1 MTMAT
6 DGYQAANNADEVDDL
21 FGEDDLF
28 GDDAPNDFGNL
39 SLPADFDVSQPVSQ
53 IAPMASTED
62 DEEAEA
68 ALREAMGGGLVEG
81 HGEDEMKA
89 YDKFA
94 LDFAGQGLG
103 GDEEKADD
111 AVDFEDFSDDD
122 LPEEMDAQGRPVQQ
136 SSDFLAGPGDVAMDD
151 GEYNDDDLFGPS
163 SPMQDA
169 PAGQDHFL
177 HQHDEQD
184 TQITQEDDD
193 DEVASEHDV
202 GHGAPTQQIDV
213 NEVVS
218 QEEMMQRRLLGFGL
232 TTDMG
237 TTEAEPELEGEEL
250 EKWFQLE
257 FPTFRRDEIP
267 YFNQLL
273 PTRAVH
279 WVGKTPLK
287 PPKPIRP
294 TKVNLEIEQD
304 QKALFNSSHQ
314 PLKRS
319 WEEDATNM
327 VVFGGPQQIQE
338 EEDSADE
345 SDPDEPLP
353 GGLTMQDLDII
364 CADFDTL
371 SADADSDYGAEDPS
385 VRIEDEDTLMFV
397 YDEFNDLEHPV
408 KRRKTGMAAAD
419 IVSIYRPTM
428 PSFDDPEKLT
438 KKIGRKV
445 ILDLNDPQL
454 LVEQIDPEVLRA
466 RMRLGE
472 AAKGAKNL
480 KERLTSRFNLSND
493 ADYEML
499 KQNHAN
505 KIRGQLSTIT
515 VEHSVPA
522 LRLQFPYYKVD
533 MPVNEMRNFHRK
545 KMDFRHLSFVFE
557 KPDKTK
563 RKHQKGKTV
572 KELFAT
578 TQNISMADSS
588 HAMLLEYAEEHPV
601 MLSQTGMGNK
611 VVNYYKRK
619 TADDTSRPK
628 GEIGDTNV
636 LLLEDRSPFSQFGV
650 IEPGETITA
659 IHNSMYRA
667 PIFKQNPN
675 KEDFL
680 VIREHTGMQ
689 GSLYYLRNVD
699 HVYSVGQELPF
710 VLVPG
715 PHARA
720 VTTASKNRLKAI
732 SFRIARRKKHQRIRV
747 EDVTR
752 HFPGS
757 SDMQNRQKMK
767 EFMSYNKEHKEW
779 EMKPG
784 DILPDEDFIQSV
796 LTPEIICLLESMQVG
811 RQYLADAGYGGDDE
825 DEDDDNEREGQSIE
839 QELAPWKTT
848 KNFLNACLGKAMLT
862 LYGDG
867 DPSGRGEAFSFI
879 KTSMKGGFK
888 AKGGPINDVL
898 TDADK
903 KKLGGH
909 SYNVAAQQREYDMAV
924 KAIWDK
930 QKRVLSSD
938 ALHSEDADMD
948 GVDGQDDATTY
959 NNRGRSITNT
969 PAPARRRDDAETAT
983 SFSKR
988 SLNSQSQRF
997 LKITRTIRDR
1007 NGDQRTEEI
1016 IETNPKVI
1024 AQYTKAREK
1033 IDDEQVE
1040 YVARPFCTSLILIQL
1055 ISHPT
1060 ASSTSRKPAMQ
1071 PTMPGSENGKPHSS
1085 TLSPA
1090 AITSMHS
1097 LTLSQQYR
1105 RRTRPPRKKPRTT
1118 PPTRKSQRHPPHHH
1132 RLDPD
1137 VRRFAP
1143 KWWKWHVP
1151 RRRQRSPHP
1160 SIRNSG
1166 PPNTSHRAKVRKLRP
1181 SRPHQDEQKVR
1192 KLRVSESSLL
1202 PIPVGAGEVGWR
1214 GGGVQDLLNAHS
1226 PTRFPAGYCS

>member
-1 MTMAT
+1 MTRIHIPVNITCAGDRRNHHAHSATSIVKSSFNREGQNYGRSRAFKEKLYTERAAAILIESTNPHLILDIPASMAT
-6 DGYQAANNADEVDDL
+6 DGYQAANDADEVDEL

-28 GDDAPNDFGNL
+28 GDDAPTDFSNL
-39 SLPADFDVSQPVSQ
+39 SLPNDFDASQPVSQ
-53 IAPMASTED
+53 SAPVSNTED
-62 DEEAEA
+62 DEETEA
-68 ALREAMGGGLVEG
+68 YMREAMGGGLVEG
-81 HGEDEMKA
+81 QDGDEM
-89 YDKFA
+89 DA
-94 LDFAGQGLG
+94 LLSSYQKIAAEGLG
-103 GDEEKADD
+103 GSEEKADD

-122 LPEEMDAQGRPVQQ
+122 LPEEMDAEGKPVRQPT
-136 SSDFLAGPGDVAMDD
+136 DFLAGIEDAATGDGD
-151 GEYNDDDLFGPS
+151 YNDDDLFGPS
-163 SPMQDA
+163 SPLQDA
-169 PAGQDHFL
+169 LAGQDQFL

-184 TQITQEDDD
+184 TQITQEDGDS
-193 DEVASEHDV
+193 VASDHDNS
-202 GHGAPTQQIDV
+202 HAPPTEKTAA

-218 QEEMMQRRLLGFGL
+218 QEEMQQRRLLGFGL
-232 TTDMG
+232 PAEMG
-237 TTEAEPELEGEEL
+237 TIELEPELGEEEL
-250 EKWFQLE
+250 EELLKLE
-257 FPTFRRDEIP
+257 FPTFRRHEVP

-273 PTRAVH
+273 PTRPVS
-279 WVGKTPLK
+279 WIGKTPLK

-304 QKALFNSSHQ
+304 QKALFNSSIQ
-314 PLKRS
+314 TLKRS
-319 WEEDATNM
+319 WEEDDANV
-327 VVFGGPQQIQE
+327 VVFGGPQQVQE
-338 EEDSADE
+338 DEESADE

-353 GGLTMQDLDII
+353 GGLTMHDLDII

-371 SADADSDYGAEDPS
+371 SAAADSEYGAEDIA
-385 VRIEDEDTLMFV
+385 VRIEDDDALTFG
-397 YDEFNDLEHPV
+397 YDEFNNFEHPI
-408 KRRKTGMAAAD
+408 KKRKTGMDSTD
-419 IVSIYRPTM
+419 IVSIYHPPM

-454 LVEQIDPEVLRA
+454 LVEQIDLEVLRA
-466 RMRLGE
+466 RTRPGE
-472 AAKGAKNL
+472 NTKGAKNL
-480 KERLTSRFNLSND
+480 KDRLTSRFNLSND
-493 ADYEML
+493 AEYEML

-545 KMDFRHLSFVFE
+545 KIDFRHLSFMFE
-557 KPDKTK
+557 KSDKTK

-578 TQNISMADSS
+578 TKNLSMADSS
-588 HAMLLEYAEEHPV
+588 HAMLLEYAEEHPI

-689 GSLYYLRNVD
+689 GSIYYLRNVD

-752 HFPGS
+752 HFPNS

-784 DILPDEDFIQSV
+784 DILPDEEFIQSV

-848 KNFLNACLGKAMLT
+848 KNFLNATLGKAMLT

-898 TDADK
+898 TEADK

-948 GVDGQDDATTY
+948 GIDGQDDAAMY
-959 NNRGRSITNT
+959 NGRGRSITNT
-969 PAPARRRDDAETAT
+969 PAPARRRDDETAT

-997 LKITRTIRDR
+997 LKITRVITDRDD
-1007 NGDQRTEEI
+1007 DQRTEEI

-1040 YVARPFCTSLILIQL
+1040 FVPCPYSPKTS
-1055 ISHPT
+1055 
-1060 ASSTSRKPAMQ
+1060 
-1071 PTMPGSENGKPHSS
+1071 N
-1085 TLSPA
+1085 
-1090 AITSMHS
+1090 
-1097 LTLSQQYR
+1097 
-1105 RRTRPPRKKPRTT
+1105 
-1118 PPTRKSQRHPPHHH
+1118 
-1132 RLDPD
+1132 
-1137 VRRFAP
+1137 
-1143 KWWKWHVP
+1143 
-1151 RRRQRSPHP
+1151 
-1160 SIRNSG
+1160 
-1166 PPNTSHRAKVRKLRP
+1166 
-1181 SRPHQDEQKVR
+1181 
-1192 KLRVSESSLL
+1192 
-1202 PIPVGAGEVGWR
+1202 
-1214 GGGVQDLLNAHS
+1214 
-1226 PTRFPAGYCS
+1226 

>member
-1 MTMAT
+1 MAT
-6 DGYQAANNADEVDDL
+6 DGYQAANNVDEVDDL
-21 FGEDDLF
+21 FGDGDLF
-28 GDDAPNDFGNL
+28 GNDAPADFSNLSFPNDF
-39 SLPADFDVSQPVSQ
+39 DSQPMSQ
-53 IAPMASTED
+53 PAPMATTEED
-62 DEEAEA
+62 DEAEA
-68 ALREAMGGGLVEG
+68 ALREAVGGGLVEG
-81 HGEDEMKA
+81 QGDDEMQ
-89 YDKFA
+89 A
-94 LDFAGQGLG
+94 LNRFQYEFQEKGLG
-103 GDEEKADD
+103 GDQEKADD

-122 LPEEMDAQGRPVQQ
+122 LPEEMDAHGRPVQQ
-136 SSDFLAGPGDVAMDD
+136 PLDFMAGTEDVAMGD
-151 GEYNDDDLFGPS
+151 GDYNDDDLFGPS

-169 PAGQDHFL
+169 HAGQDHFL
-177 HQHDEQD
+177 HQHDDQD
-184 TQITQEDDD
+184 TQIAQEDGDD
-193 DEVASEHDV
+193 DVASEHDD
-202 GHGAPTQQIDV
+202 GHASPIQPPDA
-213 NEVVS
+213 NEVMS
-218 QEEMMQRRLLGFGL
+218 QEELQQRRLLGFGL
-232 TTDMG
+232 PAEMGPTD
-237 TTEAEPELEGEEL
+237 AEPELGNEDLAEL
-250 EKWFQLE
+250 LRME

-267 YFNQLL
+267 YFSRLL
-273 PTRAVH
+273 PTKPGT
-279 WVGKTPLK
+279 WTGKTPLR

-294 TKVNLEIEQD
+294 SKVNLEIDQD
-304 QKALFNSSHQ
+304 QKAQFNSSHQ

-319 WEEDATNM
+319 WEEDGANV
-327 VVFGGPQQIQE
+327 VVFGGGLQQMQE
-338 EEDSADE
+338 DEDSADE

-371 SADADSDYGAEDPS
+371 SADAGSEYGAEDIA
-385 VRIEDEDTLMFV
+385 VRIEDDDAVMFG
-397 YDEFNDLEHPV
+397 YHNFNDFEHPV
-408 KRRKTGMAAAD
+408 KKRKTGMDAKD
-419 IVSIYRPTM
+419 IVSIYHTPM

-438 KKIGRKV
+438 ERIGRKV
-445 ILDLNDPQL
+445 VLDLNDPEL
-454 LVEQIDPEVLRA
+454 LVEQVDPEVIRA
-466 RMRLGE
+466 RMRPGE
-472 AAKGAKNL
+472 IAKSSKNL
-480 KERLTSRFNLSND
+480 KDRLTSRFNLSND

-578 TQNISMADSS
+578 TKNLSMADTS
-588 HAMLLEYAEEHPV
+588 HAMLLEYSEEHPI

-752 HFPGS
+752 HFPNS

-767 EFMSYNKEHKEW
+767 EFMSYNKEYKEW

-825 DEDDDNEREGQSIE
+825 DEDDDNDREGQSIE

-867 DPSGRGEAFSFI
+867 DPSGRGEALSFI

-938 ALHSEDADMD
+938 VLHSEDADMD
-948 GVDGQDDATTY
+948 GVDGQEEAAMY

-969 PAPARRRDDAETAT
+969 PAPTRRRDDVETAT

-997 LKITRTIRDR
+997 LKIVRTITGR

-1024 AQYTKAREK
+1024 SQYTKAREK

-1040 YVARPFCTSLILIQL
+1040 CVAISIQPLLESIRLTS
-1055 ISHPT
+1055 SST
-1060 ASSTSRKPAMQ
+1060 ASSTSRKPVTP
-1071 PTMPGSENGKPHSS
+1071 PTMPANENGKPPPPL
-1085 TLSPA
+1085 LSPF
-1090 AITSMHS
+1090 
-1097 LTLSQQYR
+1097 Q
-1105 RRTRPPRKKPRTT
+1105 PP
-1118 PPTRKSQRHPPHHH
+1118 
-1132 RLDPD
+1132 D
-1137 VRRFAP
+1137 
-1143 KWWKWHVP
+1143 
-1151 RRRQRSPHP
+1151 
-1160 SIRNSG
+1160 
-1166 PPNTSHRAKVRKLRP
+1166 
-1181 SRPHQDEQKVR
+1181 
-1192 KLRVSESSLL
+1192 
-1202 PIPVGAGEVGWR
+1202 
-1214 GGGVQDLLNAHS
+1214 
-1226 PTRFPAGYCS
+1226 

>member
-1 MTMAT
+1 MAT
-6 DGYQAANNADEVDDL
+6 DGYQAANDVDIADDL

-28 GDDAPNDFGNL
+28 GDDAPNDFSEL
-39 SLPADFDVSQPVSQ
+39 SLPNHFDALEPASQPAVM
-53 IAPMASTED
+53 PTTED
-62 DEEAEA
+62 DEEAA
-68 ALREAMGGGLVEG
+68 AYLREAMGGGLVEG
-81 HGEDEMKA
+81 QGGDEMQA
-89 YDKFA
+89 FDRYQAEFGA
-94 LDFAGQGLG
+94 QGLG
-103 GDEEKADD
+103 GSEEKAAD
-111 AVDFEDFSDDD
+111 AVDFEDISDDD
-122 LPEEMDAQGRPVQQ
+122 LPDEEDTGGGPEQQ
-136 SSDFLAGPGDVAMDD
+136 QPDFLAGIEDVAMGD
-151 GEYNDDDLFGPS
+151 GDYNDDDLFGPS

-169 PAGQDHFL
+169 PAGQDQFL

-184 TQITQEDDD
+184 TQITQEDGDSD
-193 DEVASEHDV
+193 LASEHEEAQA
-202 GHGAPTQQIDV
+202 APSQQRDV
-213 NEVVS
+213 NEEED
-218 QEEMMQRRLLGFGL
+218 QEWMMQQRLLGYGL
-232 TTDMG
+232 P
-237 TTEAEPELEGEEL
+237 EKAVEEPELGEEEL
-250 EKWFQLE
+250 EELLRLE
-257 FPTFRRDEIP
+257 FPTFRRDETP
-267 YFNQLL
+267 YFSQLV
-273 PTRAVH
+273 PPRPAYWT
-279 WVGKTPLK
+279 GKTPLK

-294 TKVNLEIEQD
+294 SKVNLEIDQD
-304 QKALFNSSHQ
+304 QKALFNSSVQ

-319 WEEDATNM
+319 WEEDNAN
-327 VVFGGPQQIQE
+327 VVMFGGPQEVHE
-338 EEDSADE
+338 EEESAED

-353 GGLTMQDLDII
+353 GGLTMQDLDVI

-371 SADADSDYGAEDPS
+371 SAVAESDYGAEGMA
-385 VRIEDEDTLMFV
+385 VRVQDDDALMFG
-397 YDEFNDLEHPV
+397 YDDFNDFEHPV
-408 KRRKTGMAAAD
+408 KKRKTGLDAKD
-419 IVSIYRPTM
+419 IVSIYHPSM

-445 ILDLNDPQL
+445 VLDLNDPQL
-454 LVEQIDPEVLRA
+454 LVEQVDPEVLRA
-466 RMRLGE
+466 RTRTGE
-472 AAKGAKNL
+472 TGKGAKNL
-480 KERLTSRFNLSND
+480 KDRLASRFNLSND

-505 KIRGQLSTIT
+505 KVRGQLSTIT

-522 LRLQFPYYKVD
+522 MRLQFPYYKVD
-533 MPVNEMRNFHRK
+533 MPVNETRNFHRK
-545 KMDFRHLSFVFE
+545 KMEFRHLSFMFE

-572 KELFAT
+572 KELYAT
-578 TQNISMADSS
+578 TKNLSMADSS
-588 HAMLLEYAEEHPV
+588 HALLLEYSEEHPI

-650 IEPGETITA
+650 VEPGETITA

-689 GSLYYLRNVD
+689 GSMYYLRNVD
-699 HVYSVGQELPF
+699 HLYSVGQELPF

-752 HFPGS
+752 HFPNS

-767 EFMSYNKEHKEW
+767 EFMTYNKEHKEW

-784 DILPDEDFIQSV
+784 EPLPDEEFIQSV
-796 LTPEIICLLESMQVG
+796 LTPEIVCLLESMQVG

-825 DEDDDNEREGQSIE
+825 DEDDDNDREGQSIE

-848 KNFLNACLGKAMLT
+848 KNFLNATQGKAMLT

-898 TDADK
+898 TEADK

-938 ALHSEDADMD
+938 AQHSEDADMD
-948 GVDGQDDATTY
+948 GVDGQEDSVMY
-959 NNRGRSITNT
+959 NNRGRSVTNT
-969 PAPARRRDDAETAT
+969 PAPARRRDDETGT

-988 SLNSQSQRF
+988 SLNSQSHRF
-997 LKITRTIRDR
+997 LRIVRTFTDR
-1007 NGDQRTEEI
+1007 NGEVRNEEI

-1024 AQYTKAREK
+1024 AQYTKAK
-1033 IDDEQVE
+1033 DKMDDEQVE
-1040 YVARPFCTSLILIQL
+1040 YVVPYAHQKRETNNS
-1055 ISHPT
+1055 T
-1060 ASSTSRKPAMQ
+1060 AFSASRKPAMQ
-1071 PTMPGSENGKPHSS
+1071 PTMLASENGKPLTPSPLCNLLTS
-1085 TLSPA
+1085 PESPTSSPA
-1090 AITSMHS
+1090 WRKTANAATSAKRPKGS
-1097 LTLSQQYR
+1097 
-1105 RRTRPPRKKPRTT
+1105 PPRPTPSQAPPPAPPSPASTSACPPPSTATKP
-1118 PPTRKSQRHPPHHH
+1118 PPPPPRLPEEDAKPKQHSANARIAAKS
-1132 RLDPD
+1132 
-1137 VRRFAP
+1137 ATS
-1143 KWWKWHVP
+1143 
-1151 RRRQRSPHP
+1151 RQTKS
-1160 SIRNSG
+1160 
-1166 PPNTSHRAKVRKLRP
+1166 A
-1181 SRPHQDEQKVR
+1181 
-1192 KLRVSESSLL
+1192 
-1202 PIPVGAGEVGWR
+1202 
-1214 GGGVQDLLNAHS
+1214 
-1226 PTRFPAGYCS
+1226 

>member
-1 MTMAT
+1 MLIESANLRISLCISATMAA
-6 DGYQAANNADEVDDL
+6 DGYQAANDADEVDDL
-21 FGEDDLF
+21 FGGDDLF
-28 GDDAPNDFGNL
+28 GDDATADFNDFAFSNG
-39 SLPADFDVSQPVSQ
+39 FD
-53 IAPMASTED
+53 APQHAPTTTRED
-62 DEEAEA
+62 EDEAAA
-68 ALREAMGGGLVEG
+68 ALREAMGGGLLEG
-81 HGEDEMKA
+81 QDGDEMQA
-89 YDKFA
+89 YTKYA
-94 LDFAGQGLG
+94 EELEGQELG
-103 GDEEKADD
+103 GNEEKADD
-111 AVDFEDFSDDD
+111 AVDFEDISDDD
-122 LPEEMDAQGRPVQQ
+122 LPEEEYTQGGPVQQ
-136 SSDFLAGPGDVAMDD
+136 QSNFLAGIEDATMGDGD
-151 GEYNDDDLFGPS
+151 YNDDDLFGPS

-169 PAGQDHFL
+169 PAGQDQFL

-184 TQITQEDDD
+184 TQITQEDGESDL
-193 DEVASEHDV
+193 ASEHDG
-202 GHGAPTQQIDV
+202 GHAPPSQQKDP
-213 NEVVS
+213 NEADN
-218 QEEMMQRRLLGFGL
+218 QDWLRQQRLLGYGL
-232 TTDMG
+232 PEQATD
-237 TTEAEPELEGEEL
+237 EPELGEEEL
-250 EKWFQLE
+250 EELLKLE
-257 FPTFRRDEIP
+257 FPTFRRDEVP
-267 YFNQLL
+267 YFNQLF
-273 PTRAVH
+273 PPRPAR
-279 WVGKTPLK
+279 WIGKTPLK
-287 PPKPIRP
+287 PPKPIKP
-294 TKVNLEIEQD
+294 TKVILEVDQD
-304 QKALFNSSHQ
+304 QKAMFNSSVQ
-314 PLKRS
+314 LLKRS
-319 WEEDATNM
+319 WEEDDANV
-327 VVFGGPQQIQE
+327 VVFTGLQQVQE
-338 EEDSADE
+338 EEDSAEE
-345 SDPDEPLP
+345 SDSDEPLP
-353 GGLTMQDLDII
+353 GGLTMQDLDVI

-371 SADADSDYGAEDPS
+371 SAVADSEYEAENVI
-385 VRIEDEDTLMFV
+385 VRPENDDTSMFG
-397 YDEFNDLEHPV
+397 YDDFNDFEHPV
-408 KRRKTGMAAAD
+408 KKRKTGMDAKD
-419 IVSIYRPTM
+419 IVSIYHPPM

-454 LVEQIDPEVLRA
+454 LVEQVDPEALRA
-466 RMRLGE
+466 RTRPGE
-472 AAKGAKNL
+472 TVKGAQNL
-480 KERLTSRFNLSND
+480 KDRLTSRFNLSND

-522 LRLQFPYYKVD
+522 MRLQFPYYRVD

-545 KMDFRHLSFVFE
+545 KIDFRHLSFMFE

-572 KELFAT
+572 KELYANT
-578 TQNISMADSS
+578 KNLSMADSS
-588 HAMLLEYAEEHPV
+588 HALLLEYSEEHPI

-650 IEPGETITA
+650 LEPGETITA

-675 KEDFL
+675 QEDFL

-689 GSLYYLRNVD
+689 GSMYYLRNID
-699 HVYSVGQELPF
+699 HIYSVGQELPF
-710 VLVPG
+710 VVVPG

-732 SFRIARRKKHQRIRV
+732 SFRIARRKKYQRIRV

-752 HFPGS
+752 HFPNS

-767 EFMSYNKEHKEW
+767 EFMTYSKEHKEW

-784 DILPDEDFIQSV
+784 EPLPDEEFIQSV

-848 KNFLNACLGKAMLT
+848 KNFLNATQGKAMLT

-898 TDADK
+898 TEADK

-938 ALHSEDADMD
+938 AQHSEDADMD
-948 GVDGQDDATTY
+948 GVDGQDDSAMY
-959 NNRGRSITNT
+959 NGRGRSVTNT
-969 PAPARRRDDAETAT
+969 PAPARRRDDETGT

-988 SLNSQSQRF
+988 SINSQSQRF
-997 LKITRTIRDR
+997 LKITRTFTDRDGELR
-1007 NGDQRTEEI
+1007 SEEI

-1024 AQYTKAREK
+1024 AQYTKAK
-1033 IDDEQVE
+1033 DKMYDDQVE
-1040 YVARPFCTSLILIQL
+1040 YAFPVPTNRMSLTAHSVLSVEKTGDAAYDARQRKRQ
-1055 ISHPT
+1055 
-1060 ASSTSRKPAMQ
+1060 AST
-1071 PTMPGSENGKPHSS
+1071 HSP
-1085 TLSPA
+1085 SPA
-1090 AITSMHS
+1090 F
-1097 LTLSQQYR
+1097 Y
-1105 RRTRPPRKKPRTT
+1105 
-1118 PPTRKSQRHPPHHH
+1118 
-1132 RLDPD
+1132 
-1137 VRRFAP
+1137 
-1143 KWWKWHVP
+1143 
-1151 RRRQRSPHP
+1151 
-1160 SIRNSG
+1160 
-1166 PPNTSHRAKVRKLRP
+1166 
-1181 SRPHQDEQKVR
+1181 
-1192 KLRVSESSLL
+1192 
-1202 PIPVGAGEVGWR
+1202 
-1214 GGGVQDLLNAHS
+1214 
-1226 PTRFPAGYCS
+1226 